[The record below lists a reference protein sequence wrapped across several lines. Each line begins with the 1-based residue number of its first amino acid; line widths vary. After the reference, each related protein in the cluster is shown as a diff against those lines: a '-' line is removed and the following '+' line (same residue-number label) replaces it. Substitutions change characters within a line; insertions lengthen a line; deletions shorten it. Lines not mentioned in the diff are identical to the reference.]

1 MERIGIDSLK
11 EIMDVEILRNKQ
23 YWESVTLH
31 RAIWMRKQRWELSLL
46 EQRRESCSHWKVG
59 KCPDM
64 QHWNKRKAIQ
74 TPLCRPLVSW
84 QPLPLVIPSEKALG
98 RAVHRD
104 QHLRTERPHKEGD
117 WEWGQPANQQLHIS
131 GTSLQNSCTL
141 GRRCTQKDTHED
153 VLFILSILAKH
164 YVPLAENYAALKR
177 KELRVIF
184 QCKCV
189 SKTTI

>member
-11 EIMDVEILRNKQ
+11 EIVDVEILRNKQ
-23 YWESVTLH
+23 YWQSVTLH

-59 KCPDM
+59 NCQDM
-64 QHWNKRKAIQ
+64 QHWSKRETIQ
-74 TPLCRPLVSW
+74 TPLCRPLDSC
-84 QPLPLVIPSEKALG
+84 QPLPLATPSEKALG
-98 RAVHRD
+98 SAVHSD
-104 QHLRTERPHKEGD
+104 QHLRTEQPHKEGD
-117 WEWGQPANQQLHIS
+117 WVGGQPANQQLHIS
-131 GTSLQNSCTL
+131 RTSLQNSCTL
-141 GRRCTQKDTHED
+141 GMRCTQKDMHED

-164 YVPLAENYAALKR
+164 YVPLAENYAALER